1 MEQVDLSSGAAS
13 RVFVDVRSKGL
24 VSALDHELTFAAS
37 PDSFAL
43 RGVDAS
49 GAIDVDVVVRVP
61 VARFD
66 PPEHASRFD
75 RDKMTDNLRGKE
87 VLDMARWPALVFRGR
102 YSGTIVDGRLAGDL
116 EVRGAPRPIALDVV
130 VTRASDVLHVE
141 GVWEGTLG
149 DLGIKPYKAL
159 FGALKLAD
167 WIRIR
172 IAISLTRV

>member
-1 MEQVDLSSGAAS
+1 MEPVNLSSGAAS

-37 PDSFAL
+37 PEPFTL

-75 RDKMTDNLRGKE
+75 RDKMTDNLRGKD

-102 YSGTIVDGRLAGDL
+102 YAGTIASGRLAGDL
-116 EVRGAPRPIALDVV
+116 EVRGASRPIALDVV
-130 VTRASDVLHVE
+130 VTRASDVLHAD
-141 GVWEGTLG
+141 GAWEGTLG

-172 IAISLTRV
+172 IAISLARA